1 MDNITVDTITSL
13 FTKISRSISKLDT
26 SSILG
31 LIIAIGI
38 ISLIYGFISE
48 NILNANTI
56 ITTLFVGT
64 VVYIYMKNEYS
75 KKLNELKVKNK
86 ALKADSILDDL
97 CFNSDV
103 GDKVTCDNYKLAKT
117 NFYEISNK
125 LIQKYNWKK

>member
-1 MDNITVDTITSL
+1 MDNISVDTITSL
-13 FTKISRSISKLDT
+13 ATKISKSVSNLDT

-48 NILNANTI
+48 SILNANTI
-56 ITTLFVGT
+56 ITTIFVGT
-64 VVYIYMKNEYS
+64 VVYIYMKNYYS
-75 KKLNELKVKNK
+75 KKLNDLVVKNR

-97 CFNSDV
+97 CFGSDV
-103 GDKVTCDNYKLAKT
+103 GDKATCDNYKTAKT

-125 LIQKYNWKK
+125 LIQSYNWKK